1 MSFLF
6 STGTVLAEELINTI
20 SKGIRIL
27 SIDVNDQRRMLRVA
41 IFNDEG
47 DIFELVRLS
56 VRLKLIGDLV
66 G

>member
-1 MSFLF
+1 M
-6 STGTVLAEELINTI
+6 GTVLAEELINTI
-20 SKGIRIL
+20 SMGIRIL

-47 DIFELVRLS
+47 DIYELVRLS
-56 VRLKLIGDLV
+56 VCLKLIGDLV